1 LFHVGDLDGAF
12 RSLRDHVGGGVRASS
27 ATPAAHVTAW
37 ARFRST
43 LPAGDWHGF
52 ASALRPDLIHMDRR
66 SGLHSVITGRDE
78 YVRVMSDSFGRRA
91 RDYDIEIVT
100 TRGEAGVIRSTF
112 FGPADDLGGPWETAR
127 VVFYVLGD
135 DGRFVRFE
143 LFDIEHLDAAI
154 TALREHSGGSAGDLV
169 ERFIA
174 AYNARDWSEL
184 EAVLDPDFE
193 LDDHRAIGWGESK
206 GVDEFFVRI
215 QAGLGA
221 SRDARVSIA
230 SWLRRA
236 DDLVLFDMPMRGH
249 VVDVGG
255 DFELDRLVLV
265 RAADGRI
272 RRMEL
277 FDAQDHESALSRFEE
292 LAVSPP

>member
-1 LFHVGDLDGAF
+1 
-12 RSLRDHVGGGVRASS
+12 
-27 ATPAAHVTAW
+27 
-37 ARFRST
+37 
-43 LPAGDWHGF
+43 
-52 ASALRPDLIHMDRR
+52 
-66 SGLHSVITGRDE
+66 VITGRDE

-100 TRGEAGVIRSTF
+100 TRNDAGVIRSSF

-127 VVFYVLGD
+127 VVFYTLGY

-143 LFDIEHLDAAI
+143 LFDIDDLDAAI
-154 TALREHSGGSAGDLV
+154 TALREHAGESASDLV

-174 AYNARDWSEL
+174 AYNARDWNAL

-193 LDDHRAIGWGESK
+193 LDDHRAIGWGQSE

-215 QAGLGA
+215 RAGLGA

-230 SWLRRA
+230 TWLRRA
-236 DDLVLFDMPMRGH
+236 DDVVLFDMPMRGH
-249 VVDVGG
+249 IVDAGG
-255 DFELDRLVLV
+255 DFELDRLVLA
-265 RAADGRI
+265 RAAAGRI

-277 FDAQDHESALSRFEE
+277 FDAQDRKSAISRFDE